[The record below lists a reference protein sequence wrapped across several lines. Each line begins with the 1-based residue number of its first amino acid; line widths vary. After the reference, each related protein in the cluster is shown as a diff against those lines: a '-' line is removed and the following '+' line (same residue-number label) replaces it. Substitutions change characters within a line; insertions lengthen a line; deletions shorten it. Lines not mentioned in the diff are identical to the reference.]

1 MSDSEIITKEAQI
14 DTINKITKDQQ
25 NMLDAC
31 TDILKGIKDDDKI
44 TETTVRNLTS
54 VLRELDSLREL
65 FYTRLFNSLKRGDM
79 LLNQVFPSRS
89 IIMSHPNL
97 VPVHEYFIANCII

>member
-31 TDILKGIKDDDKI
+31 TDILKDIKDDNKI

-54 VLRELDSLREL
+54 VLRELDSLREI

-79 LLNQVFPSRS
+79 LLG
-89 IIMSHPNL
+89 
-97 VPVHEYFIANCII
+97 

>member
-31 TDILKGIKDDDKI
+31 IDILKGIKDDEKI

-79 LLNQVFPSRS
+79 LLGQAGSG
-89 IIMSHPNL
+89 INL
-97 VPVHEYFIANCII
+97 TVK

>member
-1 MSDSEIITKEAQI
+1 MSDSEIITKEAQN

-31 TDILKGIKDDDKI
+31 TDILKGIKDDEKI

-79 LLNQVFPSRS
+79 LLGQAGSG
-89 IIMSHPNL
+89 INL
-97 VPVHEYFIANCII
+97 TVK

>member
-25 NMLDAC
+25 NVLDGC
-31 TDILKGIKDDDKI
+31 TEILKAIRDDKKI

-79 LLNQVFPSRS
+79 LLG
-89 IIMSHPNL
+89 
-97 VPVHEYFIANCII
+97 

>member
-31 TDILKGIKDDDKI
+31 TDILKGIKDDEKI

-79 LLNQVFPSRS
+79 LLGQAGSGIRVTLN
-89 IIMSHPNL
+89 
-97 VPVHEYFIANCII
+97 

>member
-79 LLNQVFPSRS
+79 LLN
-89 IIMSHPNL
+89 
-97 VPVHEYFIANCII
+97 

>member
-1 MSDSEIITKEAQI
+1 MSDSDIITKEAQI

-31 TDILKGIKDDDKI
+31 ADILKEIKDDSKI
-44 TETTVRNLTS
+44 SEATVRNLTS
-54 VLRELDSLREL
+54 VMRELDSLREL

-79 LLNQVFPSRS
+79 LLN
-89 IIMSHPNL
+89 
-97 VPVHEYFIANCII
+97 

>member
-1 MSDSEIITKEAQI
+1 MSDSNIITKEAQI

-31 TDILKGIKDDDKI
+31 ADILKEIKDDSKI
-44 TETTVRNLTS
+44 SEATVRNLTS
-54 VLRELDSLREL
+54 VIRELDSLREL

-79 LLNQVFPSRS
+79 LLN
-89 IIMSHPNL
+89 
-97 VPVHEYFIANCII
+97 

>member
-31 TDILKGIKDDDKI
+31 ADILKEIKDDSKI
-44 TETTVRNLTS
+44 SEATVRNLTS
-54 VLRELDSLREL
+54 VMRELDSLREL

-79 LLNQVFPSRS
+79 LLN
-89 IIMSHPNL
+89 
-97 VPVHEYFIANCII
+97 

>member
-31 TDILKGIKDDDKI
+31 TDILKGIKDDEKI

-79 LLNQVFPSRS
+79 LLGQAGSG
-89 IIMSHPNL
+89 INL
-97 VPVHEYFIANCII
+97 TVK

>member
-1 MSDSEIITKEAQI
+1 MSDSEILTKEAQV

-25 NMLDAC
+25 NAIDAC
-31 TDILKGIKDDDKI
+31 IDILKAIKDGDKI
-44 TETTVRNLTS
+44 SEATLRNLNS

-79 LLNQVFPSRS
+79 LLG
-89 IIMSHPNL
+89 
-97 VPVHEYFIANCII
+97 

>member
-31 TDILKGIKDDDKI
+31 TDILKGIKDDEKI

-79 LLNQVFPSRS
+79 LLGQIGSGISVTLKWST
-89 IIMSHPNL
+89 
-97 VPVHEYFIANCII
+97 VTVEDEEVC